1 MFIELSNCKFELQN
15 QEMIISCLKKEKERL
30 KEIIN
35 QISANNHENYEVRLK
50 NENLIKQ
57 LNDNK
62 NIEYDQLIK
71 LEDLT
76 QEV

>member
-1 MFIELSNCKFELQN
+1 
-15 QEMIISCLKKEKERL
+15 MIISCLKKEKERL

>member
-1 MFIELSNCKFELQN
+1 LFIELSNCKFELQN